1 MKISTLSLKVVTCY
15 ANWSVKQLGKLQKRD
30 TRLNDQSNKIIN
42 EQNWVNK
49 SRLWCVG
56 GGGGGGG
63 VEATNLATSI
73 GYDLPNIVFC
83 QI

>member
-1 MKISTLSLKVVTCY
+1 M
-15 ANWSVKQLGKLQKRD
+15 
-30 TRLNDQSNKIIN
+30 NKIEIIN
-42 EQNWVNK
+42 
-49 SRLWCVG
+49 LG
-56 GGGGGGG
+56 FGGGGG

>member
-30 TRLNDQSNKIIN
+30 TRLNDHSNKIIN
-42 EQNWVNK
+42 EQNWDNK
-49 SRLWCVG
+49 SRFW
-56 GGGGGGG
+56 GGGGG